1 MKKRLKKINFCIT
14 TPRRFN
20 HSAKTA
26 KIIVV
31 FKSKDKRKS
40 SPEDCLFSVVV
51 VISSELCRLREA
63 KQAIR

>member
-31 FKSKDKRKS
+31 LKSKDKRKS
-40 SPEDCLFSVVV
+40 SPEGLPFFR
-51 VISSELCRLREA
+51 CRCY
-63 KQAIR
+63 QF